1 MKTFQNFC
9 EDANIQE
16 FWNPFAPKQTA
27 KPITKPKSNTKVLA
41 YKNYKP
47 GVLDKSTGEF
57 TPRPHND
64 SEKNR
69 YGWQPVTVSTYSKAD
84 TPGSLT
90 ASGHKFDD
98 KQRLVAV
105 PYTSRTNTKPSIP
118 FGTNLQ
124 ITKAPGTKAP
134 VATTTVR
141 DTGNFGAAGDYNK
154 SVYADAALQ
163 TTRDFTGN
171 PNITARQAG
180 KQKVYVRTLSQ
191 PKSKIPDL
199 GVKVDMSIPKIVPT
213 KKK

>member
-9 EDANIQE
+9 KDANIQE
-16 FWNPFAPKQTA
+16 FWNPFAPKPT
-27 KPITKPKSNTKVLA
+27 TKPNTKVLA

-64 SEKNR
+64 SEKDR
-69 YGWQPVTVSTYSKAD
+69 YGWKPVTVSTYSTAD

-171 PNITARQAG
+171 PKITAQEAG
-180 KQKVYVRTLSQ
+180 KQKVYVRTVSPSVAKTIPTTQ
-191 PKSKIPDL
+191 SKGL
-199 GVKVDMSIPKIVPT
+199 MYGRY
-213 KKK
+213 